1 MQSLTSQHPN
11 SQPIAPGYHQLLAPG
26 LSVNTN
32 PTQKTR
38 LIGGAS
44 VHPPAP
50 GLNASGVLLYQ
61 DLKSQLNNDSSDQA
75 GFKTHQYSARHKKQA
90 LQISLCIEKMAALF
104 GLQNLGFLTLTFRD
118 NVTCPKEAQK
128 RFNSLAT
135 NALKPRYGEYIAIRE
150 RQKRG
155 AIHYHLL
162 VPVFNDIRTGFDWSD
177 LDTAKTLPRGK
188 RYPSASPALRAEW
201 RFWRQTAPNYNFGR
215 TEILPIRSSREA
227 ISKYIGKY
235 LGKDLQNST
244 ADDKGA
250 RRISIT
256 SGVRAG
262 TIHFQLLNSST
273 RQWRQNVAKFAEL
286 VGRAYHTD
294 VRQFS
299 DLTQKLGPRWAYL
312 NATMINDLT
321 DERMA
326 LYRNA
331 PADRLRAW
339 ILADP
344 VEKLTIQPEAEPMK
358 TCNRCA
364 QALPPEKFVLA
375 RMNRDGRSNR
385 CKKCHSAATMHSLAK
400 KRAKATAY
408 PVATTDAQ
416 RSAPYNAA
424 QGGILNKYWRLPDLS
439 HLVEIPTWKL

>member
-1 MQSLTSQHPN
+1 
-11 SQPIAPGYHQLLAPG
+11 
-26 LSVNTN
+26 
-32 PTQKTR
+32 
-38 LIGGAS
+38 
-44 VHPPAP
+44 
-50 GLNASGVLLYQ
+50 
-61 DLKSQLNNDSSDQA
+61 
-75 GFKTHQYSARHKKQA
+75 
-90 LQISLCIEKMAALF
+90 MAALF

-135 NALKPRYGEYIAIRE
+135 NVLKPRYGEYIAIRE

-227 ISKYIGKY
+227 ISTYIGKY
-235 LGKDLQNST
+235 LGKDLLNST

-326 LYRNA
+326 LYLNA

-339 ILADP
+339 ILAEP
-344 VEKLTIQPEAEPMK
+344 SQNQPETETMK
-358 TCNRCA
+358 TCNRCT
-364 QALPPEKFVLA
+364 QSLPETQFAPK
-375 RMNRDGRSNR
+375 RQYSDGYSKR
-385 CKKCHSAATMHSLAK
+385 CKKCHSAATMECLAK
-400 KRAKATAY
+400 KREKSTAY
-408 PVATTDAQ
+408 PATTDRQ
-416 RSAPYNAA
+416 RSAHQESAH
-424 QGGILNKYWRLPDLS
+424 GRELNRHWKVPNLDHLEELPRWRQ
-439 HLVEIPTWKL
+439 